1 MTCMW
6 PCSRSVMTRNTV
18 TKRAKPCHMNDLP
31 PEKGS
36 LPIVHMARLFVFLGR
51 ISYSSFPKK
60 GPFRLAYM
68 PLLYFAL
75 PYFSSSCSKRVPSD
89 RSYGTA
95 FCIFRPYFLCF
106 AQMGWRVGKRRTQ
119 AEFSSQLQWMIS
131 QVSQDG
137 YNCLHT
143 LDGAVLKWTVEAVA
157 RSAKIRAWQTLEGQ
171 HSAVCA
177 AADWT
182 RDWL

>member
-6 PCSRSVMTRNTV
+6 PCSRSVMIRNTV

-36 LPIVHMARLFVFLGR
+36 LPIVHMARLFVFLDR

-75 PYFSSSCSKRVPSD
+75 PYF
-89 RSYGTA
+89 
-95 FCIFRPYFLCF
+95 LCF
-106 AQMGWRVGKRRTQ
+106 AQMGWRGGKRRTQ
-119 AEFSSQLQWMIS
+119 AEFSSQLQWMTS